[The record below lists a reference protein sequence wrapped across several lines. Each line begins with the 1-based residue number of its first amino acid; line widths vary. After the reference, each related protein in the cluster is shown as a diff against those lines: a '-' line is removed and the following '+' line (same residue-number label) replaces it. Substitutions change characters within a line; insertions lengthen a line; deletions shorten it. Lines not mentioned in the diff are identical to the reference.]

1 MDGSP
6 RYTGFQHHEALSMQP
21 GIMSVV
27 CFELE
32 PAHLQTRPQFHEQLQ
47 RCDLRRS
54 LERAVEQSNPAS
66 LLLSPALPD
75 GGFFLRGRYV
85 VQPETNSRKISSRVV
100 TIGGGNHV
108 R

>member
-1 MDGSP
+1 M
-6 RYTGFQHHEALSMQP
+6 QH

-27 CFELE
+27 CFKLE
-32 PAHLQTRPQFHEQLQ
+32 PAHLQARPWFHEQLQ

-54 LERAVEQSNPAS
+54 FERAVEQSNPAS

-85 VQPETNSRKISSRVV
+85 VQPFEIRWRALYRASTSFDSRLAFE
-100 TIGGGNHV
+100 NAL
-108 R
+108 

>member
-1 MDGSP
+1 
-6 RYTGFQHHEALSMQP
+6 MQP

-54 LERAVEQSNPAS
+54 LERAVEQSNPAT
-66 LLLSPALPD
+66 LLLGLPLPD
-75 GGFFLRGRYV
+75 GGFFLRSRHV
-85 VQPETNSRKISSRVV
+85 VQPETKSRKSSLRVV